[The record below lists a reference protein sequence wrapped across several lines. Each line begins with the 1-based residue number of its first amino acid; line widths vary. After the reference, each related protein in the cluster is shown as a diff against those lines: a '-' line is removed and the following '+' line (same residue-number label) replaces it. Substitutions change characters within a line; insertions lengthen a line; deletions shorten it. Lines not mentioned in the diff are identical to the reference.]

1 VTGHSFLVKR
11 VIYILV
17 KTIFKSGNVI
27 TLKHLYYQHIESAFT
42 TFDLIQMEQFV
53 LWGTLRE
60 EIMRFR
66 INV

>member
-1 VTGHSFLVKR
+1 MTGYSFLDKR

-27 TLKHLYYQHIESAFT
+27 TLNTFIISIIESVFT
-42 TFDLIQMEQFV
+42 IFDVIQMEQFV
-53 LWGTLRE
+53 LWRTLRE

-66 INV
+66 RNE

>member
-1 VTGHSFLVKR
+1 MTGHSFLDKR

-27 TLKHLYYQHIESAFT
+27 TLNTFIISIIESVFT
-42 TFDLIQMEQFV
+42 IFDVIQMEQFV
-53 LWGTLRE
+53 LWRTLRE

-66 INV
+66 RNE